1 MFRNGFWEHFH
12 HLPRDWDKV
21 DCFVVPQIL
30 LLVLLEDRNGTY
42 FPGLQD
48 VSKATERDLTMTSA
62 DSLRTWCN
70 LSDPCNCVYSVC
82 LSSPWPCSPPPWVS
96 LPCSALSVLRGMQFL
111 KICLTG
117 KDWSKE
123 DIEYFV
129 LFLVSYHQGALP
141 HLVAGL
147 HFS

>member
-1 MFRNGFWEHFH
+1 MFRSGFWEDFH

-21 DCFVVPQIL
+21 VCFVVPQIF
-30 LLVLLEDRNGTY
+30 LLVLLEDRNDTSY
-42 FPGLQD
+42 
-48 VSKATERDLTMTSA
+48 VSKTFQRQLRVTSQWHQLIPSGLVGAT
-62 DSLRTWCN
+62 CQI
-70 LSDPCNCVYSVC
+70 PCNCICSVC

-111 KICLTG
+111 KACLTG

-123 DIEYFV
+123 NIEYFV
-129 LFLVSYHQGALP
+129 LFLVLYHQGALP